1 MVRSQ
6 APLPEGI
13 TRSISHGRYG
23 EAADALRTLV
33 RREPSM
39 AVLVALADMTF
50 QLGELTEAKENA
62 LRAVEAALG
71 NTPRACC
78 WPACGQ
84 RWGFENRRRNVTM
97 LFRRTH
103 S

>member
-33 RREPSM
+33 RSEPSV
-39 AVLVALADMTF
+39 AILVALADMNF
-50 QLGELTEAKENA
+50 QLGDLTEAKENA
-62 LRAVEAALG
+62 LTVVAAGQISGRLG
-71 NTPRACC
+71 FS
-78 WPACGQ
+78 G
-84 RWGFENRRRNVTM
+84 
-97 LFRRTH
+97 
-103 S
+103 